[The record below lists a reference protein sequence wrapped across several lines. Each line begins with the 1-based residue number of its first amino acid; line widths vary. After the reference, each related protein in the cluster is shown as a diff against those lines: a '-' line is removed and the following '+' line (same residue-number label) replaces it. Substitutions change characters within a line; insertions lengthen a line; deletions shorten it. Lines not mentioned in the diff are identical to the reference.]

1 MERVRQIRPGA
12 VHPDVRY
19 VGVDLAWKERE
30 GSDRTAIAVMDDRG
44 SLVGLS
50 RADTDRA
57 IVDAVAEAGRP
68 ALVGVDAPLQV
79 PNVTSNRPC
88 ERELIR
94 AGVSV
99 LPANRPYFDAWFG
112 GCRGERLT
120 AALGAEGYPLT
131 DGHAIPAGGS
141 AVVEVYPY
149 TFWRTVFPTVPQYKK
164 GRKAGRVEALVVMRD
179 ALLGLLPAPPGEGA
193 LRLMRLPASAD
204 CTRADLDRMG
214 DALDAIAA
222 AMTMWD
228 LQVGLSGGARASRG
242 VRLFGDLTDGYILAS
257 WPPLVAHARRK

>member
-1 MERVRQIRPGA
+1 M
-12 VHPDVRY
+12 RY
-19 VGVDLAWKERE
+19 VGVDLAWKEMA
-30 GSDRTAIAVMDDRG
+30 GSDRTAIATLDERG

-57 IVDAVAEAGRP
+57 IVDAVVAAGRP

-79 PNVTSNRPC
+79 PNASGNRPC

-94 AGVSV
+94 AGVPV
-99 LPANRPYFDAWFG
+99 LPANRTYFDAWFG

-120 AALGAEGYPLT
+120 AALGVEGYPLT
-131 DGHAIPAGGS
+131 DGRALPEGGS

-149 TFWRTVFPTVPQYKK
+149 TFWRAVFPAVPRYKR
-164 GRKAGRVEALVVMRD
+164 GRIAGRVEALVVMRD
-179 ALLGLLPAPPGEGA
+179 ALLRLLPAPPGEDA
-193 LRLMRLPASAD
+193 LRRLRLPASAD
-204 CTRADLDRMG
+204 CTRSDLDRLG

-228 LQVGLSGGARASRG
+228 LRAGAAEGAGAARG
-242 VRLFGDLTDGYILAS
+242 VRLFGDLKDGYILAS
-257 WPPLVAHARRK
+257 WPPRAARVRRK